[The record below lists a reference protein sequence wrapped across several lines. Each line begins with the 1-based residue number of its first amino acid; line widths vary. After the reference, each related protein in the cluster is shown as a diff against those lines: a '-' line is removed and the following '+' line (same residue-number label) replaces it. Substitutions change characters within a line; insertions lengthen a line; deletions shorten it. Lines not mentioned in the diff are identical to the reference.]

1 MTWKHLCCG
10 VLLSIGLCTASAATQ
25 NPPTGAPPT
34 QTPTAPPEDP
44 RERWNK
50 VFEKEI
56 PYLRTAPSKLLVEAT
71 QARKSGTA
79 LDLGMGQ
86 GRNAIYLAGQGWDVT
101 GVDISDVAVEQ
112 AKKNAA
118 ARGVKMQAVVA
129 DLDTFEFG
137 TERWDL
143 VTSFYMHAW
152 HQNSKTDIPTRIYN
166 ALRPGGLLVME
177 TFRRPVNGSGFR
189 TDELAKA
196 FGRLRILRNEDVVD
210 EPDWAKGEKKELVR
224 FVAEKSPVTD
234 HAAHLP
240 S

>member
-1 MTWKHLCCG
+1 MTSKHLCCG
-10 VLLSIGLCTASAATQ
+10 VLLSIVLCTASAATQ
-25 NPPTGAPPT
+25 NPPTGAPPG
-34 QTPTAPPEDP
+34 QRPTAPPENQ

-50 VFEKEI
+50 EFERGT
-56 PYLRTAPSKLLVEAT
+56 PTLRTAPSKLLIEVT
-71 QARKSGTA
+71 QGRKPGAA

-86 GRNAIYLAGQGWDVT
+86 GRNAVYLAGQGWDVT

-118 ARGVKMQAVVA
+118 ARGVKMQGVLA

-143 VTSFYMHAW
+143 ITSFYMHGW
-152 HQNSKTDIPTRIYN
+152 HQNSKTDIPARIYN

-177 TFRRPVNGSGFR
+177 AFRRPLNGSGFR

-196 FGRLRILRNEDVVD
+196 FGRLRILRKEDVVD
-210 EPDWAKGEKKELVR
+210 EPDWSKGEKKDLVR
-224 FVAEKSPVTD
+224 FVAEKPR
-234 HAAHLP
+234 
-240 S
+240 

>member
-10 VLLSIGLCTASAATQ
+10 ALLSIGLCTASAATH
-25 NPPTGAPPT
+25 PPAGPPPT
-34 QTPTAPPEDP
+34 QTPTAPPENP
-44 RERWNK
+44 RDRWNT
-50 VFEKEI
+50 VFEREI
-56 PYLRTAPSKLLVEAT
+56 PYLRTAPSKLLIEAT
-71 QARKSGTA
+71 QGRKPGTA
-79 LDLGMGQ
+79 LDLGTGQ
-86 GRNAIYLAGQGWDVT
+86 GRNAIYLAGEGWDVT

-118 ARGVKMQAVVA
+118 ARGVKMQVVEA

-143 VTSFYMHAW
+143 ITSFYMHSW

-196 FGRLRILRNEDVVD
+196 FGRFRIVRNEDVVD
-210 EPDWAKGEKKELVR
+210 EPDWAKGEKMVLVR
-224 FVAEKSPVTD
+224 FVAEKSR
-234 HAAHLP
+234 
-240 S
+240 

>member
-10 VLLSIGLCTASAATQ
+10 VLLSIVLCTASAATQ

-34 QTPTAPPEDP
+34 QAPTAPPENP
-44 RERWNK
+44 RERWNRE
-50 VFEKEI
+50 FERGT
-56 PYLRTAPSKLLVEAT
+56 PTLRTAPSKLLIEVT
-71 QARKSGTA
+71 QGRKPGTA

-112 AKKNAA
+112 ANKNAA
-118 ARGVKMQAVVA
+118 ARGVKMQVVLA
-129 DLDTFEFG
+129 DLDTFELG

-143 VTSFYMHAW
+143 ITSFYMHGW
-152 HQNSKTDIPTRIYN
+152 HQNSKTDVPTRVYN

-177 TFRRPVNGSGFR
+177 AFRRPLNGSGFR

-210 EPDWAKGEKKELVR
+210 EPDWSKGEKKDLVR
-224 FVAEKSPVTD
+224 FVAEKSR
-234 HAAHLP
+234 
-240 S
+240 

>member
-10 VLLSIGLCTASAATQ
+10 VLLSIGLCTASAATH
-25 NPPTGAPPT
+25 PPAGAPPT
-34 QTPTAPPEDP
+34 QTPTAPPENP
-44 RERWNK
+44 RERWNT

-56 PYLRTAPSKLLVEAT
+56 PYLRTAPSKLLIEAT
-71 QARKSGTA
+71 QGRKPGTA
-79 LDLGMGQ
+79 LDLGTGQ
-86 GRNAIYLAGQGWDVT
+86 GRNAIYLAGEGWDVT

-118 ARGVKMQAVVA
+118 ARGVKMQVVEA

-143 VTSFYMHAW
+143 ITSFYMHSW

-166 ALRPGGLLVME
+166 ALRRGGLLVME
-177 TFRRPVNGSGFR
+177 TFRRPENGSGFR

-196 FGRLRILRNEDVVD
+196 FGRFRILRNADVVD
-210 EPDWAKGEKKELVR
+210 EPDWAKGEKMVLVR
-224 FVAEKSPVTD
+224 FVAEKSR
-234 HAAHLP
+234 
-240 S
+240 

>member
-1 MTWKHLCCG
+1 MTWKHLWCG

-25 NPPTGAPPT
+25 NLSTGAPPT
-34 QTPTAPPEDP
+34 QTPTTPPEDP

-56 PYLRTAPSKLLVEAT
+56 PYLRTTPSKLLIEAM
-71 QARKSGTA
+71 QGRKPGTA

-86 GRNAIYLAGQGWDVT
+86 GRNAIYLAEQGWDVT

-118 ARGVKMQAVVA
+118 ARGVKMQGVVA

-137 TERWDL
+137 TDRWDL
-143 VTSFYMHAW
+143 ITSFYMHGW
-152 HQNSKTDIPTRIYN
+152 HQNSKTDVPTRIYN

-177 TFRRPVNGSGFR
+177 AFRRPVNGSGFR

-210 EPDWAKGEKKELVR
+210 EPDWAKGEKKDLVR
-224 FVAEKSPVTD
+224 FVAEKSR
-234 HAAHLP
+234 
-240 S
+240 

>member
-1 MTWKHLCCG
+1 MTSKHLCCG
-10 VLLSIGLCTASAATQ
+10 VLLSIVFCTASAATQ
-25 NPPTGAPPT
+25 NPPTGAPPR
-34 QTPTAPPEDP
+34 QPPTAPPETP

-50 VFEKEI
+50 EFERGT
-56 PYLRTAPSKLLVEAT
+56 PTLRTAPSQLLIEVT
-71 QARKSGTA
+71 QGRKPGAA

-118 ARGVKMQAVVA
+118 ARGVKMQVVLA

-143 VTSFYMHAW
+143 ITSFYMHGW
-152 HQNSKTDIPTRIYN
+152 HQNSKTDVPTRVYN

-177 TFRRPVNGSGFR
+177 AFRRPVNGSGFR

-196 FGRLRILRNEDVVD
+196 FGRLRVLRNEDVVD
-210 EPDWAKGEKKELVR
+210 EPDWAKGEKKDLVR
-224 FVAEKSPVTD
+224 FVAEKSR
-234 HAAHLP
+234 
-240 S
+240 

>member
-10 VLLSIGLCTASAATQ
+10 VLLSIVLCTASAATQ
-25 NPPTGAPPT
+25 NPPTGAPPI
-34 QTPTAPPEDP
+34 QTPTAPPENP

-50 VFEKEI
+50 EFERGT
-56 PYLRTAPSKLLVEAT
+56 PTLRAAPSKLLIEVA
-71 QARKSGTA
+71 QGRKPGA
-79 LDLGMGQ
+79 NLDLGMGQ

-118 ARGVKMQAVVA
+118 ARGVKMQVVLA

-143 VTSFYMHAW
+143 ITSFYMHGW
-152 HQNSKTDIPTRIYN
+152 HQNSKTDVPTRIYN

-177 TFRRPVNGSGFR
+177 AFRRPLNGSGFR

-210 EPDWAKGEKKELVR
+210 EPDWSKGEKKDLVR
-224 FVAEKSPVTD
+224 FVAEKPR
-234 HAAHLP
+234 
-240 S
+240 

>member
-10 VLLSIGLCTASAATQ
+10 VLLSIVLCTASAATQ

-34 QTPTAPPEDP
+34 QAPTAPPENP
-44 RERWNK
+44 RERWNRE
-50 VFEKEI
+50 FERGT
-56 PYLRTAPSKLLVEAT
+56 PTLRTAPSKLLIEVT
-71 QARKSGTA
+71 QGRKPGTA

-112 AKKNAA
+112 ANKNAA
-118 ARGVKMQAVVA
+118 ARGVKMQVVLA
-129 DLDTFEFG
+129 DLDTFELG

-143 VTSFYMHAW
+143 ITSFYMHGW
-152 HQNSKTDIPTRIYN
+152 HQNSKTDVPTRVYN

-177 TFRRPVNGSGFR
+177 AFRRPLNGSGFR
-189 TDELAKA
+189 ADELAKA

-210 EPDWAKGEKKELVR
+210 EPDWAKGEKKDLVR
-224 FVAEKSPVTD
+224 FVAEKSR
-234 HAAHLP
+234 
-240 S
+240 